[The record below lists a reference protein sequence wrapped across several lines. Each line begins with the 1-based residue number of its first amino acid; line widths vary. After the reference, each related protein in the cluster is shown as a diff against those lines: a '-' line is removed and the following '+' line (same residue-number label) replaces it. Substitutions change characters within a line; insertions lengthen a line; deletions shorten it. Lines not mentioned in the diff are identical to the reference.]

1 MRIAAPLDIST
12 NRGMRCNNCPGNGC
26 RNCPM
31 YSVGANPEYT
41 KKRMEMR
48 RKRRARAEAEQE
60 GGGLADDWDSS
71 RSSNKVDL

>member
-1 MRIAAPLDIST
+1 
-12 NRGMRCNNCPGNGC
+12 
-26 RNCPM
+26 M

-60 GGGLADDWDSS
+60 GGGLADGWDSS
-71 RSSNKVDL
+71 RSGSKVDL